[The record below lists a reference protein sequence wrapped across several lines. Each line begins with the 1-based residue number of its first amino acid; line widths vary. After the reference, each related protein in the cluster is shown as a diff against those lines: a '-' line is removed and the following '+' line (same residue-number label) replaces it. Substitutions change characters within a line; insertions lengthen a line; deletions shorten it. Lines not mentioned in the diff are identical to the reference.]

1 MRKDPI
7 TELAVHSDFQIDL
20 AKREGPLAIL
30 LVDIDYFRKV
40 NDHYGHEQGDDLLKQ
55 VGAIVVEAV
64 RPDDLV
70 CRFGADCFSVTMPNT
85 DRRSSLVVAER
96 IRRNV
101 ESREFVTDKGILR
114 LTISGGVAAKPEN
127 AENRK
132 QLVRLAEQ
140 KLKECKDAGRNRTG

>member
-7 TELAVHSDFQIDL
+7 TGLAVHSDFQQDL
-20 AKREGPLAIL
+20 TQREGPLAIL
-30 LVDIDYFRKV
+30 LIDIDYFRKG
-40 NDHYGHEQGDDLLKQ
+40 NDHYGRTMGDELLKQ

-70 CRFGADCFSVTMPNT
+70 CRFGADSFSVTMPNT

-101 ESREFVTDKGILR
+101 EGREFVTDKGILR
-114 LTISGGVAAKPEN
+114 MTVSGGASARPED

-140 KLKECKDAGRNRTG
+140 KLAEAKEAGRNRTA